1 MNMKY
6 KSLLSVFLLASH
18 ACAVLAQDVIP
29 QRYPVEKQS
38 QGVEEIR
45 VRTEHALMY
54 DSVPEPTD
62 SLTLPPSDSIPEAH
76 ALSWSDIVKERLAA
90 MAREADQANFNTGL
104 CVYDLT
110 GDSLLFT
117 YNHNKVMRPA
127 STQKILTAVSALD
140 LLGKNYFFKT
150 RTYYDGTIQQIQQKV
165 PNPSKE
171 IDSLAVDSIVLRK
184 RVLRGNIYVVGD
196 FDPLVSY
203 SDLKDIARAVRELGI
218 DSIDGRIVGDVS
230 VKDTDQLG
238 NGWCWD
244 DVPSRLIPYLSPL
257 IFNHE
262 QSITSSSSN
271 CIPHPEEYFVQI
283 LASEIRAL
291 GIGVRP
297 FATEITSSP
306 CPRTRLLHTITN
318 TLESV
323 LERMMKR
330 SDNLHAEA
338 VFYQLAKR
346 GKSAGAT
353 WKDGAKQVESVLSK
367 AGVSTSDVKV
377 ADGSGVSLYN
387 YVSAWSE
394 VKMLRYAYRNKQI
407 FTPLYESMPIAGVD
421 GTISDRMRSG
431 AAYQNVHAKT
441 GTVTGVSCLS
451 GYVRASN
458 GNLLAFAIINN
469 GNLRTATGHNFQDRI
484 CQILAK

>member
-1 MNMKY
+1 MNRNHILT
-6 KSLLSVFLLASH
+6 LLFLLCSAWT
-18 ACAVLAQDVIP
+18 LQAQDIVP
-29 QRYPVEKQS
+29 QRYHIEQQS
-38 QGVEEIR
+38 QGAEEIR

-54 DSVPEPTD
+54 DSTAVPTD
-62 SLTLPPSDSIPEAH
+62 SLQLPPADSIPVAH
-76 ALSWSDIVKERLAA
+76 ALSWSDIMRERLSS
-90 MAREADQANFNTGL
+90 MAREADGYNFNTGL

-127 STQKILTAVSALD
+127 STQKILTAVAALE
-140 LLGKNYFFKT
+140 LLGKNHFYRT

-171 IDSLAVDSIVLRK
+171 IDSTLPDSIVQRK

-203 SDLKDIARAVRELGI
+203 SDLKDMARAVRELGI
-218 DSIDGRIVGDVS
+218 DSIDGRIVGDIS
-230 VKDTDQLG
+230 MKDADQLG

-244 DVPSRLIPYLSPL
+244 DVPSRIVPYLSPL

-262 QSITSSSSN
+262 QSITSSN
-271 CIPHPEEYFVQI
+271 GKCIPHPEEYFMQI
-283 LASEIRAL
+283 LASEIRAA
-291 GIGVRP
+291 GVALPP
-297 FATEITSSP
+297 FPTAITSSP
-306 CPRTRLLHTITN
+306 CPRTHVLHTVSN

-323 LERMMKR
+323 MERMMKR

-346 GKSAGAT
+346 SASTGAT

-367 AGVSTSDVKV
+367 AGVSTNDVKV
-377 ADGSGVSLYN
+377 ADGSGLSLYN
-387 YVSAWSE
+387 YVSAWGE

-407 FTPLYESMPIAGVD
+407 FTPLYESLPIAGVD
-421 GTISDRMRSG
+421 GTISDRMRTG
-431 AAYQNVHAKT
+431 AAYQNVRAKT
-441 GTVTGVSCLS
+441 GTVTGVSALS

-458 GNLLAFAIINN
+458 GHLLAFAIINN

-484 CQILAK
+484 CQILAR